1 MTRNHLLRNHY
12 PENGVIIR
20 RAELELRTAGTGGD
34 FCPAQTLRADK
45 TLFSRVAGM
54 PNQKEFGQTAGL
66 AQRQP
71 GIFAEDLDLIEQ
83 DFGKLAAK
91 LPRMQLI
98 VDLLPGGNG
107 QGVLI
112 HIGCVSL
119 MNIVN
124 FNLRRQPGV
133 FRQRLATEMV
143 QICRTT
149 LFIIVKAGGKPL
161 PAPPTGYGF
170 LRR

>member
-45 TLFSRVAGM
+45 PLF
-54 PNQKEFGQTAGL
+54 T
-66 AQRQP
+66 P
-71 GIFAEDLDLIEQ
+71 GRRNAKPEGVRPDRRTGAAPARYIRGRPDLIEQ

-98 VDLLPGGNG
+98 VDLLP
-107 QGVLI
+107 
-112 HIGCVSL
+112 
-119 MNIVN
+119 
-124 FNLRRQPGV
+124 R
-133 FRQRLATEMV
+133 
-143 QICRTT
+143 
-149 LFIIVKAGGKPL
+149 
-161 PAPPTGYGF
+161 
-170 LRR
+170 

>member
-45 TLFSRVAGM
+45 TLFSPGRRNAKPEGVR
-54 PNQKEFGQTAGL
+54 PDQAGL

-107 QGVLI
+107 RACSYTSV
-112 HIGCVSL
+112 V
-119 MNIVN
+119 
-124 FNLRRQPGV
+124 
-133 FRQRLATEMV
+133 
-143 QICRTT
+143 CR
-149 LFIIVKAGGKPL
+149 
-161 PAPPTGYGF
+161 
-170 LRR
+170 

>member
-1 MTRNHLLRNHY
+1 
-12 PENGVIIR
+12 
-20 RAELELRTAGTGGD
+20 
-34 FCPAQTLRADK
+34 
-45 TLFSRVAGM
+45 M
-54 PNQKEFGQTAGL
+54 PNQKEFGQTG
-66 AQRQP
+66 
-71 GIFAEDLDLIEQ
+71 Q
-83 DFGKLAAK
+83 DWRSASPAYSRKTWISSSRISGKLAAK

-149 LFIIVKAGGKPL
+149 LFHN
-161 PAPPTGYGF
+161 
-170 LRR
+170 R

>member
-1 MTRNHLLRNHY
+1 MQHSLRVVQETGVTRNHLLRNHY

-45 TLFSRVAGM
+45 TLFTPGRRNAKPEGVR
-54 PNQKEFGQTAGL
+54 PDQAGL

-149 LFIIVKAGGKPL
+149 LFHN
-161 PAPPTGYGF
+161 
-170 LRR
+170 R

>member
-1 MTRNHLLRNHY
+1 
-12 PENGVIIR
+12 
-20 RAELELRTAGTGGD
+20 
-34 FCPAQTLRADK
+34 
-45 TLFSRVAGM
+45 M
-54 PNQKEFGQTAGL
+54 PNQKEFGQT
-66 AQRQP
+66 RQDWRSASP
-71 GIFAEDLDLIEQ
+71 VYSRKTWISSSGISV
-83 DFGKLAAK
+83 KLAAK
-91 LPRMQLI
+91 LPWMQLI

-133 FRQRLATEMV
+133 FRATPRKEMM
-143 QICRTT
+143 QNLPERA
-149 LFIIVKAGGKPL
+149 FSPIVKAGGKPL

>member
-1 MTRNHLLRNHY
+1 
-12 PENGVIIR
+12 
-20 RAELELRTAGTGGD
+20 
-34 FCPAQTLRADK
+34 
-45 TLFSRVAGM
+45 M
-54 PNQKEFGQTAGL
+54 PNQKEFGQT
-66 AQRQP
+66 RQDWRSASP
-71 GIFAEDLDLIEQ
+71 VYSRKTSDLIEQ

-149 LFIIVKAGGKPL
+149 LFHN
-161 PAPPTGYGF
+161 
-170 LRR
+170 R